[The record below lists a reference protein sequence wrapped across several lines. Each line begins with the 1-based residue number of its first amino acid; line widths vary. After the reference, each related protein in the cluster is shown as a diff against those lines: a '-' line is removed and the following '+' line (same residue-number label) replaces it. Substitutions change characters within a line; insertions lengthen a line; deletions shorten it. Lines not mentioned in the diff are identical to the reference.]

1 MKIRG
6 DALEVDTMGITYL
19 LYNAN
24 LTTNNVKDSTSC
36 MRPDPHFFYAN
47 RGSFRR
53 RFRFLTKIIS
63 PLLCAFPPF
72 SINLI
77 SLRYLGQRGYT
88 NPSLEKHK
96 I

>member
-36 MRPDPHFFYAN
+36 MRPDPHFF
-47 RGSFRR
+47 
-53 RFRFLTKIIS
+53 
-63 PLLCAFPPF
+63 LC
-72 SINLI
+72 
-77 SLRYLGQRGYT
+77 
-88 NPSLEKHK
+88 
-96 I
+96 